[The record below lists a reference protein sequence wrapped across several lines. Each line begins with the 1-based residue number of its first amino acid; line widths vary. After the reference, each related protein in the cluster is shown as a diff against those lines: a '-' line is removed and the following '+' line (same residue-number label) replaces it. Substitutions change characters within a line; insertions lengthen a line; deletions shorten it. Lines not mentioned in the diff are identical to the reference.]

1 MSLRDNGPRSNCPTS
16 IDLKTH
22 ILLLLLAVAVATL
35 HAAPPSAK
43 PNIVFILADD
53 IGFQSLGCY
62 GGVETKGYGSV
73 RTPNLDAMAK
83 SGMRFEHCFACA
95 VCSPARAELLT
106 GQYNFRSGFTS
117 IAGVRGAATMLDAA
131 AHPTLAMKLKA
142 AGYVTAIA
150 GKWHLGPPESK
161 DEIPATSTL
170 DTKYPHIE
178 ECGFERQCIFGG
190 GHLESY
196 GEPKPGAY
204 TPEIFQQ
211 WVLRFIES
219 RKDKPEPFFLYYAS
233 PLPHGP
239 LEPTPLNPNGPG
251 AGKRGDPANF
261 PYVMEYLD
269 QQVGEVVQK
278 LTALGMRE
286 NTLVIFAADN
296 GGDAFTTVMRDGRE
310 ITGHKGSLDDTGSWV
325 PMLADWPGVISA
337 GCVNSNMVDFTD
349 VMPTCIDLA
358 GAAQPDGLDGVSF
371 ASQLHGQPGQPREWV
386 HVFQI
391 NRCFVR
397 DTHWKLRENGQLF
410 DVSNSPYVEKL
421 ILPRVETVESKAA
434 RARLQAALDKL
445 HPEKVGAAKSI
456 EQEPKA
462 KAKAKASSGDD

>member
-1 MSLRDNGPRSNCPTS
+1 MKRP
-16 IDLKTH
+16 
-22 ILLLLLAVAVATL
+22 ILPLTLWLLHLV
-35 HAAPPSAK
+35 AAPFAMAEKKPDGK
-43 PNIVFILADD
+43 PNIIFILADD

-62 GGVETKGYGSV
+62 GGVETKGYGAV

-117 IAGVRGAATMLDAA
+117 IAGVRGAATMLDANV
-131 AHPTLAMKLKA
+131 HPTLAMKLKA

-150 GKWHLGPPESK
+150 GKWHLGPPENK
-161 DEIPATSTL
+161 DEIPTTSTVG
-170 DTKYPHIE
+170 TKYPHIE

-196 GEPKPGAY
+196 GEPKVGAY

-211 WVLRFIES
+211 WALRFIES

-239 LEPTPLNPNGPG
+239 LKPTPLNPSGPG

-296 GGDAFTTVMRDGRE
+296 GGDALTTVMRDGRE

-325 PMLADWPGVISA
+325 PMVADWPGVISA
-337 GCVNSNMVDFTD
+337 GSVNHGMVDFTD
-349 VMPTCIDLA
+349 IMPTCLDLA
-358 GAAQPDGLDGVSF
+358 GAPRLDGLDGVSF
-371 ASQLHGQPGQPREWV
+371 APQLQGKPGQPRQWV

-391 NRCFVR
+391 NRFFVR
-397 DTHWKLRENGQLF
+397 DANWKLRENGQLY
-410 DVSNSPYVEKL
+410 DVSNSPPVEKL
-421 ILPRVETVESKAA
+421 ILPRNEAPESKAA
-434 RARLQAALDKL
+434 RIRLQAVLDEL
-445 HPEKVGAAKSI
+445 HPEKIGA
-456 EQEPKA
+456 PKA
-462 KAKAKASSGDD
+462 KAKPEPVKSDD